1 MVGIAMDER
10 TQTDAPETTPA
21 QFGPPWLTVETG
33 LYILLLLLGALLR
46 FYALGRQPLQEAEA
60 RLALDAWRF
69 YSGGTASIRGHSPLL
84 FHGSVLF
91 YILFQATDYVSRI
104 VPALAGTAMIAM
116 PYLLRSRL
124 GRCGA
129 LMASAF
135 LAISP
140 SFLFFSRQLNGDIVG
155 AAASLALVAG
165 IFGYASQRRP
175 WQLYT
180 VAAALAVALVSSG
193 ATWVLLLTLTGFF
206 GVTFA
211 RSYLSSGSESSPLDA
226 SFGEKPPPVV
236 YLRAAGLFAAL
247 LALLSTGLLVNLHG
261 MQATLDL
268 LSLWVGQFQPVVG
281 GQPWHY
287 YLSLLAAYELPVVVF
302 GLAGACYLSRR
313 DPFSLFL
320 ACWFGVSLALYAIMG
335 TKPPAGIL
343 QVLLPLTL
351 LAARSAGDLL
361 SQLSSG
367 EQWLWGKLTL
377 VVSLPVAFHV
387 LMQAAAFGNPND
399 PGDPRRVTL
408 ILLSI
413 FFFLCVASIVGVLSL
428 DWRTSLR
435 SAGLVVLVV
444 LSSLALHTAWRLNYH
459 QPGNPQEL
467 LAERPTSA
475 DVRNLE
481 KAIEGLSNQR
491 QHQRQT
497 VSITVAG
504 EEDPLLA
511 WYLRSFRNLQ
521 FVPGAISSPTP
532 VVITPVA
539 EAPSLP
545 DYRGARFRLQSSW
558 QPVSPSGHDLVNW
571 FLFRESLQSP
581 VHRDV
586 MMWISPESGE

>member
-1 MVGIAMDER
+1 MVGVAMDER
-10 TQTDAPETTPA
+10 TQTGAPEATPG

-60 RLALDAWRF
+60 GLALDAWRF
-69 YSGGTASIRGHSPLL
+69 YSGGAASIRGHSPLL
-84 FHGSVLF
+84 FHGNVLF
-91 YILFQATDYVSRI
+91 YFLFQASDYASRI
-104 VPALAGTAMIAM
+104 VPALAGTAIIAL

-124 GRCGA
+124 GRHGA
-129 LMASAF
+129 LVASAF
-135 LAISP
+135 LTISP
-140 SFLFFSRQLNGDIVG
+140 SFLFFSRQLNGDIVA

-165 IFGYASQRRP
+165 IFGYAAQRRP

-180 VAAALAVALVSSG
+180 VAAALAVALLSSG
-193 ATWVLLLTLTGFF
+193 ATYVVLLALTGFF
-206 GVTFA
+206 GAAVV
-211 RSYLSSGSESSPLDA
+211 RSHLRSKPESSLVNTV
-226 SFGEKPPPVV
+226 FGEKTRPDNLVPA
-236 YLRAAGLFAAL
+236 LGLFGAL
-247 LALLSTGLLVNLHG
+247 LVLLPTGLLVNLHG

-268 LSLWVGQFQPVVG
+268 LSLWLAQFQPVAG
-281 GQPWHY
+281 AQPWHY
-287 YLSLLAAYELPVVVF
+287 YLSLLVAYELPVVVF

-313 DPFSLFL
+313 DPFFAFL
-320 ACWFGVSLALYAIMG
+320 LCWFGVGLASYTLMG

-343 QVLLPLTL
+343 QILLPVTL

-377 VVSLPVAFHV
+377 VVSLPVVFHL

-399 PGDPRRVTL
+399 LGDPRHL
-408 ILLSI
+408 ALMLLSV

-428 DWRTSLR
+428 DWRTSLH
-435 SAGLVVLVV
+435 SAGLVVLAV
-444 LSSLALHTAWRLNYH
+444 LSSLTLHATWRLNYH
-459 QPGNPQEL
+459 QPGNPQEIL
-467 LAERPTSA
+467 VERPTSA

-481 KAIEGLSNQR
+481 KAVEDLSNQR
-491 QHQRQT
+491 EHQSQT
-497 VSITVAG
+497 VRITVAS

-521 FVPGAISSPTP
+521 FVPGAISSPTS
-532 VVITPVA
+532 VVITPLV
-539 EAPSLP
+539 EAQSLP
-545 DYRGARFRLQSSW
+545 EYRGARFRLQSSW
-558 QPVSPSGHDLVNW
+558 QPASLSGHDLVNW

-586 MMWISPESGE
+586 MMWIAPENGE